1 MSFCWRESKGYGD
14 FGNTNKIRKMKR
26 KSPEEQKAYI
36 KELWQKDPKKY
47 YEWKEYCISIGGLPD
62 LFGHAN
68 NPIPIDES
76 KL

>member
-1 MSFCWRESKGYGD
+1 MGFTWYEGKGYGD
-14 FGNTNKIRKMKR
+14 WGNVAKIRRMKK

-36 KELWQKDPKKY
+36 KELWQEDPEKY
-47 YEWKEYCISIGGLPD
+47 HEWKEYCISVGGLPNI
-62 LFGHAN
+62 FGYPN